1 MEEKSYSRNIPVIIQ
16 NALWAI
22 SAGRCEIC
30 GKKIYI
36 EEKTNTLV
44 NLAQKAHIHAFSQQG
59 PRYSKSQSNP
69 HVLDNLMLLCMEDHK
84 LIDDHPDL
92 YTAEI
97 LKKQKSEFEAKVSA
111 VVDTQRSKSSILFFR
126 GGITEHDTIK
136 QELSELSPVLLNNGD
151 FFNGKYYSILVD
163 ILGIPH
169 DEVYFSIAKQTIKKQ
184 INEIKP
190 SLKDSGCVS
199 VFGLAPSPLLV
210 YLGFLLNDESNI
222 KVYQRF
228 REGTLKWDW
237 KTENQ
242 TNEFLVEQLILR
254 VDSENEVNIIL
265 SISAEIAYER
275 VKGKQ
280 PNHTLP
286 TFVIRAKRQ
295 AFDAVSSEIDADI
308 FIKKFREN
316 LIEKIRIEFPNVK
329 VINFFMAA
337 PVSILIKIGMNYQKN
352 VDVEWRLFDQQQKLG
367 FINALS
373 IKGDD

>member
-1 MEEKSYSRNIPVIIQ
+1 MEKKNYNRNIPVVIQ

-36 EEKTNTLV
+36 EEKTNILV

-59 PRYSKSQSNP
+59 PRYSETQSNP

-97 LKKQKSEFEAKVSA
+97 LKKLKSEFEAKVSA
-111 VVDTQRSKSSILFFR
+111 VVDTQRIKSSILFFR

-136 QELSELSPVLLNNGD
+136 QELSELYPVLLNNEN
-151 FFNGKYYSILVD
+151 FFSGRYHSIELD
-163 ILGIPH
+163 IPGISH
-169 DEVYFSIAKQTIKKQ
+169 DELYFSIAKQSIKKQ
-184 INEIKP
+184 ISDIKA
-190 SLKDSGCVS
+190 SLKESDCVS
-199 VFGLAPSPLLV
+199 VFGLAPQPLLV

-237 KTENQ
+237 KTKKQ
-242 TNEFLVEQLILR
+242 TNEFLVEKLNLKT
-254 VDSENEVNIIL
+254 DSEKEINIIL
-265 SISAEIAYER
+265 SISAEVAYER
-275 VKGKQ
+275 VEEKQ
-280 PNHTLP
+280 PNKILP
-286 TFVIRAKRQ
+286 TYVIRAERQ
-295 AFDAVSSEIDADI
+295 AFDAISSEVDADI

-316 LIEKIRIEFPNVK
+316 LIERIRIDFPNVQ

-352 VDVEWRLFDQQQKLG
+352 IDVEWQLFDQQRETG
-367 FINALS
+367 FVNALS

>member
-1 MEEKSYSRNIPVIIQ
+1 MEGKNYSRSIPAVIQ
-16 NALWAI
+16 NTLWAI

-36 EEKTNTLV
+36 EEKTNILV

-59 PRYSKSQSNP
+59 PRYSETHSNP

-84 LIDDHPDL
+84 LIDDRPDL

-97 LKKQKSEFEAKVSA
+97 LKKLKSEFEAKVSA
-111 VVDTQRSKSSILFFR
+111 VVDTQRIKSSILFFR

-136 QELSELSPVLLNNGD
+136 QDLSELYPVLLNNGN
-151 FFNGKYYSILVD
+151 FFNGKYHSIQVD
-163 ILGIPH
+163 IQGIPH
-169 DEVYFSIAKQTIKKQ
+169 EEMYFSISKQSIKKQ
-184 INEIKP
+184 INDIKA
-190 SLKDSGCVS
+190 SLKDSDCVS
-199 VFGLAPSPLLV
+199 VFGLASQPLLV

-237 KTENQ
+237 KSENQ
-242 TNEFLVEQLILR
+242 TNAFLVEQLDLET
-254 VDSENEVNIIL
+254 DSENEVNIIL

-275 VKGKQ
+275 VEEKQ
-280 PNHTLP
+280 PNKILP

-295 AFDAVSSEIDADI
+295 SFDAISSEADADI
-308 FIKKFREN
+308 FIKIFREN
-316 LIEKIRIEFPNVK
+316 LIERIRKDFPNVK
-329 VINFFMAA
+329 AINFFMAT

-352 VDVEWRLFDQQQKLG
+352 IDVEWQLFDQQREKG
-367 FINALS
+367 FVNALS
-373 IKGDD
+373 IKGDE